1 MLFDEQ
7 VFRMAMKKLTA
18 EGNRDAVED
27 YLLSE
32 FWRLEE
38 GDIAVADSCCCGKS
52 ARKLEEEDR
61 AWQHNRLQ
69 GQIIVGSELADFYRE
84 NKEWRRCFDAYQGLE
99 ETVRRGGLTDTEVY
113 GRIRIN
119 RAYALLDYGEEAQ
132 ALELAGEAEELLTRC
147 GSADGDSWS
156 RLCHLQ
162 SVIYRRRGEE
172 ERAAEALRS
181 AADRIRSSTTEPKV
195 QAALLMN
202 HAAALLQTGNPKEAL
217 RILDDMVLPHEGEL
231 RNEPSYFAAWNL
243 KAHIL
248 YQQKDYAGAAAAF
261 EALLRAAQAADA
273 LTEQQ
278 SVICQN
284 CSKMYALA
292 GNGEQARVY
301 QAMAET
307 L

>member
-1 MLFDEQ
+1 M
-7 VFRMAMKKLTA
+7 
-18 EGNRDAVED
+18 
-27 YLLSE
+27 
-32 FWRLEE
+32 
-38 GDIAVADSCCCGKS
+38 
-52 ARKLEEEDR
+52 EEEDR

-195 QAALLMN
+195 QAALLIN